1 MKVRYPKMDFAN
13 IRPHWAPHI
22 EFAQRANASS
32 TIPSYVEPY
41 LVKVMLKAKAE
52 LDPNETELHKE
63 LAIFIKQEAQHC
75 KQHNAFN
82 EKLRTSG
89 YAELEQFE
97 KKLDA
102 DLNGFL
108 ETKSLKFNLAYA
120 DGFEAMGAL
129 GATMW
134 FDAYNK
140 YLEGADQDVVD
151 LWRWHMA
158 EEYEHREVAFKIYQ
172 RLYGKY
178 DLFNGWLYRVYGFL
192 FSVIHL
198 MGYGK
203 RVGKYLLEK
212 DRERMSASEREASL
226 AREKEFAK
234 TTGKKAIPELLKV
247 LSPSYNPANTKA
259 PTGVAPYLT
268 QYEGE
273 PI

>member
-1 MKVRYPKMDFAN
+1 MKVRYPKMDFSK

-22 EFAQRANASS
+22 EFVQRANASS

-52 LDPNETELHKE
+52 LDPKETELHRE

-82 EKLRTSG
+82 ERLRAEG
-89 YAELEQFE
+89 YAELEGYE
-97 KKLDA
+97 KQLEA
-102 DLNGFL
+102 DLARFL

-140 YLEGADQDVVD
+140 YLVGADQEAVD

-172 RLYGKY
+172 KLYGKN
-178 DLFNGWLYRVYGFL
+178 DLLNGWLYRVYGFL
-192 FSVIHL
+192 FAALHL

-203 RVGKYLLEK
+203 RVGRYLLGK
-212 DRERMSASEREASL
+212 DRERMSEQEREASIE
-226 AREKEFAK
+226 REKEFGK

-247 LSPSYNPANTKA
+247 LSPGYNPANTKA
-259 PTGVAPYLT
+259 PPGVTPYLT
-268 QYEGE
+268 QYEE
-273 PI
+273 EAA

>member
-1 MKVRYPKMDFAN
+1 MKVRYPKMDFSK

-22 EFAQRANASS
+22 EFVQRANASS

-41 LVKVMLKAKAE
+41 LVKVMLKAKAV
-52 LDPNETELHKE
+52 LDPRETELHRG

-82 EKLRTSG
+82 ERLRSSG
-89 YAELEQFE
+89 YPELADHEA
-97 KKLDA
+97 KLDA
-102 DLNGFL
+102 DLTRFL

-140 YLEGADQDVVD
+140 YLEGADQDAVD

-172 RLYGKY
+172 KLYGKN
-178 DLFNGWLYRVYGFL
+178 DLLNGWLYRAYGFL
-192 FSVIHL
+192 FAIVHL
-198 MGYGK
+198 IGYGK
-203 RVGKYLLEK
+203 RVGAYLLGK
-212 DRERMSASEREASL
+212 DRERMSAAEREASI

-247 LSPSYNPANTKA
+247 LSPTYNPANTRA
-259 PTGVAPYLT
+259 PEGVGPYLT
-268 QYEGE
+268 QYETE
-273 PI
+273 PT

>member
-1 MKVRYPKMDFAN
+1 MKVRYPQLDFSK

-22 EFAQRANASS
+22 EFVQRANASS

-52 LDPNETELHKE
+52 LDPSETELHRE
-63 LAIFIKQEAQHC
+63 LAVFIKQEAQHC

-82 EKLRTSG
+82 EHLRTAG
-89 YAELEQFE
+89 YPELAQYE

-102 DLNGFL
+102 DLNRFL
-108 ETKSLKFNLAYA
+108 ATKSLKFNLAYS

-140 YLEGADQDVVD
+140 YLVGADQEAVD

-158 EEYEHREVAFKIYQ
+158 EEYEHREVAFKVYQ
-172 RLYGKY
+172 KLYGKY
-178 DLFNGWLYRVYGFL
+178 DLLSGWLYRVYGFVFAL
-192 FSVIHL
+192 AHL

-203 RVGKYLLEK
+203 RVGSYLLEK
-212 DRERMSASEREASL
+212 DRQGMSPVELKASL

-247 LSPSYNPANTKA
+247 LSLSYDPANTKA
-259 PTGVAPYLT
+259 PEGVTPYLT
-268 QYEGE
+268 QYDSELA
-273 PI
+273 

>member
-1 MKVRYPKMDFAN
+1 MKVRYPKMDFSN
-13 IRPHWAPHI
+13 IRPHWAPHF
-22 EFAQRANASS
+22 EFVQRANASS

-41 LVKVMLKAKAE
+41 LVKVMLKAKAQ
-52 LDPNETELHKE
+52 LDPAEKELHQD

-82 EKLRTSG
+82 ERLRTSG
-89 YAELEQFE
+89 YPDLIAHEKQLE
-97 KKLDA
+97 A
-102 DLNGFL
+102 DLNRFL

-134 FDAYNK
+134 FGAYDK
-140 YLEGADQDVVD
+140 YLAGADQEAVD

-172 RLYGKY
+172 ALYGKY
-178 DLFNGWLYRVYGFL
+178 DLLNGWLYRVYGFL
-192 FSVIHL
+192 FAVVHL

-203 RVGKYLLEK
+203 RVGKYLLDQ
-212 DRERMSASEREASL
+212 DRETMTPAERAASV

-259 PTGVAPYLT
+259 PEGVGPYLT
-268 QYEGE
+268 QYETE
-273 PI
+273 PA